1 MSQRSLK
8 FLRNGLLAGSCL
20 MAMTAPSLAI
30 EVEGNAA
37 VSSNY
42 IWRGMTQTDDAAAV
56 SGGFDLST
64 ESGFY
69 AGTWASNI
77 DFGDAASY
85 ELDLYAGF
93 AGELASGLSYDVG
106 YIAYLYPDAG
116 TSDYDFGE
124 VYASLGYGPLSVT
137 YSYQV
142 DESADSYANDS
153 NYLSVDYEIPITEEF
168 TASLHYGYYDIE
180 ASPEQTDYSLTL
192 AKGDFSLSFIGTEDV
207 TTDDDTKVVL
217 AYGFSF

>member
-1 MSQRSLK
+1 MSQRNYKSLR
-8 FLRNGLLAGSCL
+8 LGLLAGSCL
-20 MAMTAPSLAI
+20 MVMTSASMAAEI
-30 EVEGNAA
+30 EGNAA

-42 IWRGMTQTDDAAAV
+42 MWRGMTQTDDAAAV
-56 SGGFDLST
+56 SGGFDLTT

-93 AGELASGLSYDVG
+93 SGEAESGVSYDIG

-116 TSDYDFGE
+116 TADYDFGE
-124 VYASLGYGPLSVT
+124 VYASIGYGPFSVT
-137 YSYQV
+137 YSFQV

-153 NYLSVDYEIPITEEF
+153 NYLSVDYEVPITEEF

>member
-1 MSQRSLK
+1 MSKFNSMSLRRS
-8 FLRNGLLAGSCL
+8 LLAGSCL
-20 MAMTAPSLAI
+20 MLMTSASFAVEI
-30 EVEGNAA
+30 EGNAA
-37 VSSNY
+37 VSSNDM
-42 IWRGMTQTDDAAAV
+42 WRGMTQTDDAAAV

-64 ESGFY
+64 DVGFY
-69 AGTWASNI
+69 AGTWASNV

-93 AGELASGLSYDVG
+93 SGEVEGGLSYDVG

-116 TSDYDFGE
+116 ASDYDFGE
-124 VYASLGYGPLSVT
+124 VYASLGYGPVSVT
-137 YSYQV
+137 YSFQV
-142 DESADSYANDS
+142 EDSADSYQKDS
-153 NYLSVDYEIPITEEF
+153 NYLSVDFEFPITEEF
-168 TASLHYGYYDIE
+168 TASLHYGHYDIE
-180 ASPEQTDYSLTL
+180 AAPEQTDYSLTL

>member
-1 MSQRSLK
+1 MSQRNLKSLR
-8 FLRNGLLAGSCL
+8 LGLLAGSCL
-20 MAMTAPSLAI
+20 MVMSSAGMAAEI
-30 EVEGNAA
+30 EGNAA

-42 IWRGMTQTDDAAAV
+42 MWRGMTQTDDAAAV

-93 AGELASGLSYDVG
+93 AGEVEGGFSYDVG

-116 TSDYDFGE
+116 AADYDFGE

-137 YSYQV
+137 YSFQV
-142 DESADSYANDS
+142 DDSADSYANDS
-153 NYLSVDYEIPITEEF
+153 NYLSVDYEFPITEEF

-207 TTDDDTKVVL
+207 TADDDTKVVL

>member
-1 MSQRSLK
+1 MSQRSFK
-8 FLRNGLLAGSCL
+8 SLRIGLLAGSCL
-20 MAMTAPSLAI
+20 MVMTSASFSAEI
-30 EVEGNAA
+30 EGNAA

-77 DFGDAASY
+77 DFDDAASY

-93 AGELASGLSYDVG
+93 AGEMESGFSYDVG

-137 YSYQV
+137 YSFQV

-153 NYLSVDYEIPITEEF
+153 NYLSVDYEFSITEEF

-207 TTDDDTKVVL
+207 TADDDTKVVL